1 MYSSSRMPT
10 GKVAPWC
17 VPCASVPAGHA
28 VSSAQASAA
37 PRAATARRWTD
48 RRNFRTKIGAR
59 LLPMRQF
66 SPRLCANAS
75 GCGDIATALLRDLD
89 VIKVMLT
96 LTRPAMT
103 SACSREHGLSNELHS
118 LHRASHRLFRF
129 ERRGVCPCVADRL
142 GGQEQIAT
150 AARVPI

>member
-89 VIKVMLT
+89 VIKVTLP

-103 SACSREHGLSNELHS
+103 SACSREHGLSKEP
-118 LHRASHRLFRF
+118 RAHHPASYRLFLF
-129 ERRGVCPCVADRL
+129 ERPCVRKNAGDRDA
-142 GGQEQIAT
+142 G
-150 AARVPI
+150 RVQMTYPEALKI